1 MKSGVKRCHSQHPL
15 KIKLYTQVSNKGLD
29 VIICNPQS
37 QREHHFLR
45 LSQTSSLAEEDI
57 KLFSQRLG
65 DISQSWWSSTVNFP
79 THSFSVSHLPRIE
92 ECLLSDPFP
101 NF

>member
-37 QREHHFLR
+37 RESIIFSDFLKLP
-45 LSQTSSLAEEDI
+45 LSQ
-57 KLFSQRLG
+57 KR
-65 DISQSWWSSTVNFP
+65 ISNCF
-79 THSFSVSHLPRIE
+79 HSDWVTFHKVGGVPL
-92 ECLLSDPFP
+92 
-101 NF
+101 